1 MAHYTL
7 DNAWERARH
16 RLALLEQHLDPM
28 SHRRLEALDVRQG
41 WQCLEVGGGGGSV
54 TRWLCRQVGATGH
67 VTATDI
73 DIRFLQEI
81 AEPNLEVQRH
91 DITAEGFPVAQFD
104 LVHTRWLLHH
114 LPYPE
119 QVIARMVAALRPG
132 GWLLLEEPDFFPVY
146 TSPSQLYVEFMVA
159 LVNTVVAASGRDCF
173 WARALPGLLAG
184 QGLTAVGG
192 EGDIALL
199 QGGAPIAELFQL
211 TGVQI
216 RDKMLAAGALSAE
229 RFEAALALL
238 DDPTFWAF
246 AEADIAV
253 WGRRPMEG

>member
-1 MAHYTL
+1 MAHYAL
-7 DNAWERARH
+7 DNAWEQARH

-28 SHRRLEALDVRQG
+28 SHRRLAALGVCQG

-54 TRWLCRQVGATGH
+54 TRWLCRQVGTTGH

-81 AEPNLEVQRH
+81 DEPNLKVQRH
-91 DITAEGFPVAQFD
+91 DITAEGFPEAKFD

-114 LPYPE
+114 LPHPE

-173 WARALPGLLAG
+173 WARALPGLIAG
-184 QGLTAVGG
+184 QGLTAAGG

-199 QGGAPIAELFQL
+199 QGGAPIAQLFQL

-229 RFEAALALL
+229 RFEAALALF

-246 AEADIAV
+246 AEAGIAV
-253 WGRRPMEG
+253 WGRRPMDS